1 MAQDADEIQDLSQF
15 EFMLGTWGAEFPDG
29 AYYESWV
36 KESDTKFT
44 GTAYKVMGGD
54 STITE
59 TLSLEILDDGYY
71 QGIYYIALPV
81 LQDTTYFLYV
91 AGSNEDAEFQNPEH
105 DFPQRIAYRKVDAD
119 RLYVLVDNLD
129 PDPNRQLSFNFIRTK
144 ND

>member
-1 MAQDADEIQDLSQF
+1 MKYLKIALFKIFFLIIAGSAMAQDADEIQDLSQF

-29 AYYESWV
+29 AYYECWV

-71 QGIYYIALPV
+71 QGIYSIALPV
-81 LQDTTYFLYV
+81 FQDTTYFLFV
-91 AGSNEDAEFQNPEH
+91 AGSNEDAEFQNPDH
-105 DFPQRIAYRKVDAD
+105 DFPPENCLQEG
-119 RLYVLVDNLD
+119 
-129 PDPNRQLSFNFIRTK
+129 
-144 ND
+144 